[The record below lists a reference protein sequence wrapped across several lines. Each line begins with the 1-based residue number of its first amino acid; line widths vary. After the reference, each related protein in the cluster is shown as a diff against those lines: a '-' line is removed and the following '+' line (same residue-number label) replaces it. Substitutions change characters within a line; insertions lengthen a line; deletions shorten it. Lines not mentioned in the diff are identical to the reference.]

1 MRYLPNTDLTPMRL
15 SSPKHLQVVSDVAV
29 ASSQSLPPYL
39 AALYARVI
47 VLQMQ
52 GVLVPPACTGAYAFE
67 GQVCSTMRGTA
78 WVHGGVRV

>member
-1 MRYLPNTDLTPMRL
+1 MGKGECLCLQNTDLMAMRL
-15 SSPKHLQVVSDVAV
+15 PSSMIVQVVSDVAV

-67 GQVCSTMRGTA
+67 GQASYRRRLSVA
-78 WVHGGVRV
+78 LV